1 MFNYSVIRK
10 SETRTAII
18 ELCNDGILRVMLKKN
33 SEIGFDDALE
43 NINAYEK
50 IAQGVEYAFLIT
62 SENDTVIY
70 TDGARKSAK
79 KHESLFPKLCMAV
92 VMRSLAHK
100 LIANF
105 YYKVF
110 KPNFPF
116 KVFDDLNEA
125 ELWCKQ
131 QIEAQKNKKV

>member
-1 MFNYSVIRK
+1 M
-10 SETRTAII
+10 I

-33 SEIGFDDALE
+33 SEISFDDALE
-43 NINAYEK
+43 NINAYAK

-70 TDGARKSAK
+70 TDEARKSAK

-105 YYKVF
+105 YNKVF
-110 KPNFPF
+110 KPSFPF

-125 ELWCKQ
+125 ELWCKAQVEQ
-131 QIEAQKNKKV
+131 QQNKNK